1 MHFVQ
6 PKHLH
11 YTDVTLYHIRVSLVL
26 GLGLHGLDL
35 GLGLERL
42 GLGLGRQRLD
52 VGLGLG
58 LDCVARCLDLEEL
71 SLESMPGV
79 DPSHSLGSDSE
90 PECPRIS
97 GIRLYPSLIVSVSLQ
112 YAALTLT

>member
-1 MHFVQ
+1 MSYVKLLSLFSNKMHFAQ
-6 PKHLH
+6 PRHLR

-26 GLGLHGLDL
+26 GLGLQRLDVGL

-42 GLGLGRQRLD
+42 GLC
-52 VGLGLG
+52 LG

-79 DPSHSLGSDSE
+79 DPSRSLGSE

-97 GIRLYPSLIVSVSLQ
+97 ETRLYPSLIV
-112 YAALTLT
+112 